1 MTGKKRIFAGMGIL
15 LGILVGVQGTA
26 AYHSAFDKAENI
38 VTPGNITSKIEEDF
52 PDPPSVTPDE
62 DVEISKKIWV
72 TNDPGGQEAVSKDC
86 YIRVWLGYSNSD
98 IGKAVSLKNLDS
110 ENWIYSDDGFYYYT
124 QTVHEGE
131 SSTAL
136 CSGFVIDHTKLEQRY
151 WKLIEDFEIHV
162 YEESVEAEPFGDYR
176 SAWDYYSSET

>member
-26 AYHSAFDKAENI
+26 AYQSAFDKAENI

-52 PDPPSVTPDE
+52 PDPPSVTPDK

-72 TNDPGGQEAVSKDC
+72 TNGPSGTEAVSTDC
-86 YIRVWLGYSNSD
+86 YVRVWLGYSNSD
-98 IGKAVSLKNLDS
+98 IGKAVSLKETDR
-110 ENWIYSDDGFYYYT
+110 ENWVYSDDGFYYYT
-124 QTVHEGE
+124 KMLREGE

-136 CSGFVIDHTKLEQRY
+136 CSGFVVDHTKLEQKY
-151 WKLIEDFEIHV
+151 WNLIEDFEIQV
-162 YEESVEAEPFGDYR
+162 YEESIEAEPFDDYR
-176 SAWDYYSSET
+176 NAWDYYSSET